1 MHVFVLCCTR
11 LPVCIFPIP
20 FVIITRPI
28 DSPVVSAHIV
38 TTVSITNTTTVY
50 FKKVTFKDKCV
61 KQSKVQHDLEY
72 NTVYT
77 YVNTNTHVRSE
88 TINCELDSCLININI
103 VRIRLSLVI
112 CNLNTS
118 TKTIGQSY
126 HIHVNVCMC
135 SL

>member
-11 LPVCIFPIP
+11 LPVCIIPIP
-20 FVIITRPI
+20 CVIITRPI